1 MRWSELS
8 PALSVREYVFLNV
21 ADLDQNYV
29 STMRTPSVRDLE
41 WHKGKK
47 TRHRRRLSLLHQ
59 VLVSSQSHSSAES
72 CERLSQ
78 QGVLC
83 RFVHWCRAMA
93 AADEVSNSFVPR
105 PN

>member
-47 TRHRRRLSLLHQ
+47 TRHRRRLSLLAI
-59 VLVSSQSHSSAES
+59 VELTTILGTMLSAS
-72 CERLSQ
+72 TVDAITLS
-78 QGVLC
+78 LSTIS
-83 RFVHWCRAMA
+83 A
-93 AADEVSNSFVPR
+93 ATISP
-105 PN
+105 